1 MVAED
6 LENLKHGQRA
16 DLARDANLH
25 VFTRQQAAEL
35 MQVSPRSVAT
45 DRYARL
51 HEAEDCSTSR
61 RAQAA
66 PVLQQPGQ
74 TP

>member
-1 MVAED
+1 VAED

-16 DLARDANLH
+16 DLARDANWH

-51 HEAEDCSTSR
+51 HEVRTEVRTRTADEED
-61 RAQAA
+61 A
-66 PVLQQPGQ
+66 
-74 TP
+74 